1 MLPFEELVEFVF
13 VASTRS
19 ELPGENKLTSLRQRP
34 PTYLALKCILFCE
47 QESCGLSSCKV
58 CVYLNHSACTNDLS
72 HCSYP
77 SIVSKLSFSDEP

>member
-47 QESCGLSSCKV
+47 
-58 CVYLNHSACTNDLS
+58 
-72 HCSYP
+72 
-77 SIVSKLSFSDEP
+77 